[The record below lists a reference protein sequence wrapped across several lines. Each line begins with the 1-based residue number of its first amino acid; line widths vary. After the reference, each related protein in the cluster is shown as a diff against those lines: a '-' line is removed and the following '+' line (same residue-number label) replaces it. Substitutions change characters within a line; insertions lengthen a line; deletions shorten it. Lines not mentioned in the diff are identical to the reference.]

1 LQLFLQFKLERDSK
15 ITTILFLIYV
25 VYGLLYLFEGKYG
38 LLLPFPLIVLLV
50 PTLCLIFFV
59 KNFGK
64 LASAFFF
71 FFPLT
76 LFPSLLEALFGSDY
90 FWIYLLGSISA
101 PIFLYANIRKRIVWG
116 KFFWLPMGAFIL
128 LTLAMTMYWYVPE
141 FLMIPI
147 TGLLVVTLIALLL
160 NGKRY
165 DLPVGIK
172 EQFLVLALTSGLL
185 STTFIAKM
193 YL

>member
-1 LQLFLQFKLERDSK
+1 
-15 ITTILFLIYV
+15 
-25 VYGLLYLFEGKYG
+25 
-38 LLLPFPLIVLLV
+38 
-50 PTLCLIFFV
+50 
-59 KNFGK
+59 
-64 LASAFFF
+64 
-71 FFPLT
+71 
-76 LFPSLLEALFGSDY
+76 
-90 FWIYLLGSISA
+90 
-101 PIFLYANIRKRIVWG
+101 
-116 KFFWLPMGAFIL
+116 MGAFIL